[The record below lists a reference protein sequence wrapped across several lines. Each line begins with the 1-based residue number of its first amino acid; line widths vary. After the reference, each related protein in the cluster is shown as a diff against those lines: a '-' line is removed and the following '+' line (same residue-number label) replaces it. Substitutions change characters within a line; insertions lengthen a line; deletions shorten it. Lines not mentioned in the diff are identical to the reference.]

1 MGQDT
6 EIKLDQ
12 RGTITIFEILGDVTA
27 ASNAAFKQ
35 ACEGPGG
42 QPPQKIVL
50 KFDPASYINS
60 GGIAVIIQLLA
71 RAKQQNQ
78 AVGITGLSD
87 HFKKIFQMV
96 GITRFAKVYESV
108 DEALAALTAGS

>member
-12 RGTITIFEILGDVTA
+12 RGPVTIFAIQGDVTA

-35 ACEGPGG
+35 ACEGVSG
-42 QPPQKIVL
+42 QAPKNIVL
-50 KFDPASYINS
+50 NFDPASYINS

-78 AVGITGLSD
+78 TIGITGLSD

-108 DEALAALTAGS
+108 DEALAAMTTGS

>member
-12 RGTITIFEILGDVTA
+12 RGTVTVFSIQGDVTA
-27 ASNAAFKQ
+27 ASSAVFKQ
-35 ACEGPGG
+35 AFEGLSG
-42 QPPQKIVL
+42 QPPKNIVL
-50 KFDPASYINS
+50 NFDPASYINS

-71 RAKQQNQ
+71 RAKQQNLT
-78 AVGITGLSD
+78 VGISGLSD

-108 DEALAALTAGS
+108 DDALAAMTAGT